1 MKFVSYCDKIIE
13 YSFYGIFF
21 FVPLLFSQYT
31 SELFELNKI
40 WALYGCSIII
50 FGAWAT
56 KMVLQKEIRIQR
68 SILDIPLLLF
78 LASQTIATIT
88 SIEPHV
94 SFYGYYSRFNGGLLS
109 TMVFIFLYYAFIS
122 NTKDISEREKPKGTT
137 YAYFVAG
144 ALILIG
150 LITLTIAGFST
161 LFFLSLLLTT
171 LFFILTWYTQKNFL
185 FNSLTIIISSGILV
199 ALWGFPSHFG
209 SDPTCLLFRG
219 TFDTSC
225 WTDAFHPTVRIFSTL
240 GQPAWLAAYLAF
252 LIPLAIFYVLKNE
265 KNTEDHKANIWWYSM
280 AVLIAALFY
289 ADLIFANTRAGYI
302 GFLFAYIAFWGLVWF
317 WDLPKRKR
325 TFLIAGYTIAT
336 IALLFTTLK
345 SMYLGMHAIV
355 ILFLIAIFFLKK
367 QYRKSFLT
375 INIVFILVAL
385 IFGTPLGRLEEP
397 VTKFFTSQT
406 PIAQQ
411 ATVPTPQ
418 PVASGTVLET
428 NITDSGTIRKIV
440 WQGAIDIWKS
450 RPLFGTGVETYAFAY
465 YQFRPEAHNLTSEWD
480 YLYNKAHNEYLNYL
494 ATTGAFGLLS
504 YLLII
509 GCTAYIMTKMLYG
522 IFLQGKKE
530 RIEADQLPTTN
541 YVAAAAISAGYISIL
556 IANFF
561 GFSVVI
567 INLFFFLTPAFLLI
581 LLNKLPERYFLL
593 SFAKE
598 KSDRVNA
605 FQWTYISVV
614 VVIVLWLFLTL
625 FRTWNADKAYALG
638 YNLNRIGDFQNA
650 YLKLN
655 EAVQLRPAEP
665 IFLDE
670 YAITNATIASALL
683 EQKNATN
690 AAQFANQAILI
701 TDGLTRHYPNNL
713 IFWKDRFKVFYLL
726 ASSPSDNQLAYRTQA
741 IASLE
746 KALTLAPTDAK
757 LLYNLGILYRDS
769 GDTDK
774 AIALFEKAVKVK
786 SDYRDAYYALGLLYR
801 DKAVSQNGTI
811 QDTTMQEKAVSAMQ
825 LIIEKF
831 GKDSGEAKK
840 SLQEWGV
847 LGASN
852 SAR

>member
-1 MKFVSYCDKIIE
+1 MKFINYCNKIIQ

-40 WALYGCSIII
+40 WTLYGFTIII

-56 KMVLQKEIRIQR
+56 KMVLEKEIRIQR

-78 LASQTIATIT
+78 LASQIT
-88 SIEPHV
+88 STIFSLDQHV

-109 TMVFIFLYYAFIS
+109 TIVYVFLYYAFIS
-122 NTKDISEREKPKGTT
+122 NFSLKEVWRGLSVT
-137 YAYFVAG
+137 
-144 ALILIG
+144 
-150 LITLTIAGFST
+150 LITGTIVT
-161 LFFLSLLLTT
+161 
-171 LFFILTWYTQKNFL
+171 
-185 FNSLTIIISSGILV
+185 
-199 ALWGFPSHFG
+199 LWGFPSHFG
-209 SDPTCLLFRG
+209 NDPTCLLFRG
-219 TFDTSC
+219 TLDTSC
-225 WTDAFHPTVRIFSTL
+225 WTDAFRPTVRIFSTL
-240 GQPAWLAAYLAF
+240 GQPAWLAAYLSF
-252 LIPLAIFYVLKNE
+252 LIPLAIFYVLQNE
-265 KNTEDHKANIWWYSM
+265 KNTEDHKANIWWYSISI
-280 AVLIAALFY
+280 LIAALMY

-302 GFLFAYIAFWGLVWF
+302 GFLFAYITFWALVWF
-317 WDLPKRKR
+317 WDMAKRKR
-325 TFLIAGYTIAT
+325 ILLIAGYIITN
-336 IALLFTTLK
+336 IALLFVTLK

-355 ILFLIAIFFLKK
+355 AIFLIALFFLKK
-367 QYRKSFLT
+367 QYRKTFLL
-375 INIVFILVAL
+375 INILFLCIALVFS
-385 IFGTPLGRLEEP
+385 TPLGRLEEP
-397 VTKFFTSQT
+397 VTTFFASKT
-406 PIAQQ
+406 PQ
-411 ATVPTPQ
+411 AAPQSTNPTPQ

-440 WQGAIDIWKS
+440 WQGAVDIWKS

-465 YQFRPEAHNLTSEWD
+465 YQFRPESHNLTSEWD

-494 ATTGAFGLLS
+494 ATTGAFGLLT

-509 GCTAYIMTKMLYG
+509 GFTAFVVAKMLYVR
-522 IFLQGKKE
+522 LVSEKKE
-530 RIEADQLPTTN
+530 KLEGDDLPTGN
-541 YVAAAAISAGYISIL
+541 YLAIAAISAGYVSIL
-556 IANFF
+556 ISNFF

-567 INLFFFLTPAFLLI
+567 INLYFFLTPTFLLI
-581 LLNKLPERYFLL
+581 LANKLPESYFLV

-598 KSDRVNA
+598 KSNRINA

-614 VVIVLWLFLTL
+614 IIIVLWLFLTL

-655 EAVQLRPAEP
+655 EAVKLRPAEP

-683 EQKNATN
+683 EQKDSTN
-690 AAQFANQAILI
+690 AAQFANQAILLS
-701 TDGLTRHYPNNL
+701 DNLTTYYPNNL

-726 ASSPSDNQLAYRTQA
+726 ASSPSDNQITYRTQA

-757 LLYNLGILYRDS
+757 LMYNLGILYRDNV
-769 GDTDK
+769 DTDK
-774 AIALFEKAVKVK
+774 AIQMFEKAIKVK

-801 DKAVSQNGTI
+801 VKALSENGTI
-811 QDTTMQEKAVSAMQ
+811 QDSAMQEKAVNTMQ

-840 SLQEWGV
+840 SLQEWGI
-847 LGASN
+847 LGASD
-852 SAR
+852 SAK